1 VGIHDLVNVF
11 LYYLDAQKFW
21 KYIFIS
27 VMIKWVIVDI
37 VKCACHEC
45 IYMLVYNI
53 FFPGY
58 LSSWHGHGSLSL
70 FMVLNS
76 LDMIGLFIV

>member
-11 LYYLDAQKFW
+11 LYFLDAQKFW

-45 IYMLVYNI
+45 IYMLVYNL
-53 FFPGY
+53 
-58 LSSWHGHGSLSL
+58 LSWILEFLARSWQLEFAYGSKLT
-70 FMVLNS
+70 
-76 LDMIGLFIV
+76 